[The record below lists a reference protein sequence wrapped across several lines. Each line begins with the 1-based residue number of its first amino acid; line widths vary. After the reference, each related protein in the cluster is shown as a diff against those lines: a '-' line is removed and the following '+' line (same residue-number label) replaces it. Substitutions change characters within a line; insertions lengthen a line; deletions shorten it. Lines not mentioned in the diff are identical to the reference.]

1 METVWR
7 ESEGVHVILIWFKQ
21 DLVFSLHNEVTINGF
36 GGRLAS
42 IFGRLAGTGL
52 GFGRGQI

>member
-1 METVWR
+1 MG
-7 ESEGVHVILIWFKQ
+7 SEGVHVILIWLRQ
-21 DLVFSLHNEVTINGF
+21 DLVFSLQREVTIRGF

-42 IFGRLAGTGL
+42 MLGRLAGTGL